1 VKCKIKSS
9 LSGLLIAILILLV
22 VVLIITAYF
31 ASNLTKEKLAKNIN
45 PPPQGLM
52 ILIESTDEATG
63 LLEMVSEMKKRDI
76 YGLLM
81 ITPEFV
87 SKNCEDVKKSL
98 EYGNI
103 EIVASNVGAPF
114 WNISYEEQKSRIAQM
129 LDGIQKCT
137 GEKPRIISSR
147 YMASDMNTIK
157 AAEELGVTY
166 ITARG
171 TTGSKATVYQPE
183 GYNIKILS
191 VSNIP
196 LVSFEYGS
204 LCDYSFYER
213 AGSPNDMKQELMRAI
228 EPLTNKEMHW
238 FGKYHRITP
247 VSHTYIGGHLK
258 QWNDMWI
265 DFWDNANIKWVT
277 PDEFMSQPDW
287 TMPLW
292 QIPTNKNNPY
302 TEEKIRPLI
311 PYEKEE
317 KVKNM
322 CAVVDDSVLE

>member
-1 VKCKIKSS
+1 MKCKIKSS

-114 WNISYEEQKSRIAQM
+114 WNISYEEQKSRIALM
-129 LDGIQKCT
+129 LDGIK
-137 GEKPRIISSR
+137 
-147 YMASDMNTIK
+147 
-157 AAEELGVTY
+157 
-166 ITARG
+166 
-171 TTGSKATVYQPE
+171 VYWR
-183 GYNIKILS
+183 K
-191 VSNIP
+191 
-196 LVSFEYGS
+196 
-204 LCDYSFYER
+204 
-213 AGSPNDMKQELMRAI
+213 
-228 EPLTNKEMHW
+228 T
-238 FGKYHRITP
+238 
-247 VSHTYIGGHLK
+247 
-258 QWNDMWI
+258 
-265 DFWDNANIKWVT
+265 
-277 PDEFMSQPDW
+277 
-287 TMPLW
+287 
-292 QIPTNKNNPY
+292 KNN
-302 TEEKIRPLI
+302 IF
-311 PYEKEE
+311 
-317 KVKNM
+317 
-322 CAVVDDSVLE
+322 